1 MGTLRKEFTHGVF
14 WIALAKYSGLL
25 INLLITAIL
34 ARHVAP
40 AAFGTI
46 AIATVIL
53 HFLQIFTDLGIGPA
67 IIQYKELTKQ
77 QINSI
82 FTFSIYLGI
91 FLALILFSLSG
102 IIADFYEDS
111 TLIIVCKI
119 LAVNLF
125 FYAINIVP
133 NGLMSR
139 EKRFRA
145 IGLRTVSIQIICG
158 CIAVWG
164 ALHGWDVYALL
175 VTPFFTAI
183 GVFLINFYNY
193 PQRFVARLDAHALK
207 IISSFSVYQFLF
219 SFCNYFSRNL
229 DQLIIGK
236 RFSMAEL
243 GYYDK
248 SYRLMKL
255 PLQNVTSVLNPV
267 LHPVLSTLK
276 DDREQLCHKNTKLV
290 TIISN
295 FSFPLGLIC
304 YFCAA
309 EIIRLFYG
317 SNWDNAI
324 PVFRILALSLPLQMI
339 LSSSGAVYQA
349 SGMTKHMFINGI
361 LNTICTVIG
370 FVFAAFWGKSIE
382 AMAWA
387 WDITLCINF
396 ITSYFIMYRYTF
408 KDSPCILFR
417 AICSQ
422 ILNSIITCGVMF
434 ALLDILPFC
443 SILLT
448 LVIKSFILFIITT
461 LSAYFLKQYNVIVI
475 GKTLLEKTKR
485 NREC

>member
-77 QINSI
+77 QIHSI
-82 FTFSIYLGI
+82 FTFSIYLGF

-102 IIADFYEDS
+102 VISDFYKDS
-111 TLIIVCKI
+111 TLVTVCKI

-125 FYAINIVP
+125 FNAINIVP

-145 IGLRTVSIQIICG
+145 IGLRTVSIQILCG

-164 ALHGWDVYALL
+164 AIHGWDVYALL

-183 GVFLINFYNY
+183 GVFMINFYNY
-193 PQRFVARLDAHALK
+193 PQHFVTRLDAHALK

-236 RFSMAEL
+236 RFTMAEL

-276 DDREQLCHKNTKLV
+276 DDKVQLCQKNTKLIK
-290 TIISN
+290 IISN
-295 FSFPLGLIC
+295 FSFPVGLIC

-309 EIIRLFYG
+309 EIIHLFYG
-317 SNWDNAI
+317 DNWDNSI

-361 LNTICTVIG
+361 INTICTSTG
-370 FVFAAFWGKSIE
+370 FAVAAIWGKSIE

-387 WDITLCINF
+387 WDITLFINF
-396 ITSYFIMYRYTF
+396 VISYFIMYRYTF
-408 KDSPCILFR
+408 KKHYIFLFV
-417 AICSQ
+417 SLLPQ
-422 ILNSIITCGVMF
+422 IMNSIISFIVMF
-434 ALLDILPFC
+434 FLIDYFQGINEVLLLLLKFFLLIAFTFIMAYIFRQYDIL
-443 SILLT
+443 
-448 LVIKSFILFIITT
+448 KITT
-461 LSAYFLKQYNVIVI
+461 NFYYQHINHKL
-475 GKTLLEKTKR
+475 
-485 NREC
+485 

>member
-1 MGTLRKEFTHGVF
+1 MGRLRKEFMHGVF
-14 WIALAKYSGLL
+14 WIALAKYSNLL

-34 ARHVAP
+34 ARHIAP

-82 FTFSIYLGI
+82 FTFSIYLGV
-91 FLALILFSLSG
+91 FLALILFVLANV
-102 IIADFYEDS
+102 IAGFYEDV
-111 TLIIVCKI
+111 TLVTVCRI
-119 LAVNLF
+119 LSVNLF

-145 IGLRTVSIQIICG
+145 IGIRTVSIQIICG

-164 ALHGWDVYALL
+164 AFHGWDVYALL

-193 PQRFVARLDAHALK
+193 PQRFVARVDITPLK
-207 IISSFSVYQFLF
+207 IISSFSIYQFLF

-236 RFSMAEL
+236 RFSMADL

-276 DDREQLCHKNTKLV
+276 NDKEQLCKKNTKLV

-295 FSFPLGLIC
+295 FSFPTGLIC

-309 EIIRLFYG
+309 EIIRIFYG
-317 SNWDNAI
+317 DNWDNAI
-324 PVFRILALSLPLQMI
+324 PVFRILALSLPLQII

-349 SGMTKHMFINGI
+349 SGMTKHMFVNGMIN
-361 LNTICTVIG
+361 TACTVTG
-370 FVFAAFWGKSIE
+370 FVLAAIWGQSIE

-387 WDITLCINF
+387 WDITLSLNF
-396 ITSYFIMYRYTF
+396 IVSYIIMYQFTF
-408 KDSPCILFR
+408 KESPLIIFR
-417 AICSQ
+417 AIIPQLINSLTLFIVMFFLLQ
-422 ILNSIITCGVMF
+422 TLQDINIFVSIILKC
-434 ALLDILPFC
+434 
-443 SILLT
+443 
-448 LVIKSFILFIITT
+448 FIIFIATVV
-461 LSAYFLKQYNVIVI
+461 LAKFLGQYNFVDVSKVAI
-475 GKTLLEKTKR
+475 KQKF
-485 NREC
+485 

>member
-34 ARHVAP
+34 ARHIAP

-77 QINSI
+77 QIHSI
-82 FTFSIYLGI
+82 FTFSVYLGL
-91 FLALILFSLSG
+91 FLTLTLFSLSG
-102 IIADFYEDS
+102 VIANFYEDT
-111 TLIIVCKI
+111 TLITVCKI

-145 IGLRTVSIQIICG
+145 IGLRTISIQIFCG

-183 GVFLINFYNY
+183 GVFMINFYNY
-193 PQRFVARLDAHALK
+193 PQRFVARLDPHALK
-207 IISSFSVYQFLF
+207 IISSFSIYQFLF

-267 LHPVLSTLK
+267 LHPVLSTLR
-276 DDREQLCHKNTKLV
+276 DDKEQLCKKKHKTCHHYIKL
-290 TIISN
+290 
-295 FSFPLGLIC
+295 
-304 YFCAA
+304 
-309 EIIRLFYG
+309 
-317 SNWDNAI
+317 
-324 PVFRILALSLPLQMI
+324 
-339 LSSSGAVYQA
+339 
-349 SGMTKHMFINGI
+349 
-361 LNTICTVIG
+361 
-370 FVFAAFWGKSIE
+370 
-382 AMAWA
+382 
-387 WDITLCINF
+387 
-396 ITSYFIMYRYTF
+396 
-408 KDSPCILFR
+408 
-417 AICSQ
+417 
-422 ILNSIITCGVMF
+422 
-434 ALLDILPFC
+434 
-443 SILLT
+443 
-448 LVIKSFILFIITT
+448 
-461 LSAYFLKQYNVIVI
+461 
-475 GKTLLEKTKR
+475 
-485 NREC
+485 